1 MHWVRNVVYLYT
13 LEKAMSTTMTRF
25 SDAIYYRTEKYTFR
39 TTEFTRRQLR
49 VLFLMD
55 GKNTLSD
62 IADILSADPYKLL
75 PDVAKLVQL
84 GLIQTDAEIF
94 SADTA
99 ALVFSEKPRPRFEY
113 AILGK
118 PATAQI

>member
-1 MHWVRNVVYLYT
+1 
-13 LEKAMSTTMTRF
+13 MSATMTRF
-25 SDAIYYRTEKYTFR
+25 SDAIYHRTEKYTFSI
-39 TTEFTRRQLR
+39 TEFTRRELR

-55 GKNTLSD
+55 GKNTVSD

-84 GLIQTDAEIF
+84 GVIQTEGEIF

-118 PATAQI
+118 AAAAQV

>member
-1 MHWVRNVVYLYT
+1 
-13 LEKAMSTTMTRF
+13 MSATMTRF
-25 SDAIYYRTEKYTFR
+25 SDAIYHRTDNYTFR
-39 TTEFTRRQLR
+39 ITEFTRRELR
-49 VLFLMD
+49 VLLLVD
-55 GKNTLSD
+55 GKNTISD

-84 GLIQTDAEIF
+84 SLIQTEGEIF
-94 SADTA
+94 SADTT

-118 PATAQI
+118 TAAARI